1 MKKRNFKKIK
11 INNNLYL
18 EEIDNDSYSNVFI
31 KTGDKFHQF
40 KVILVKQIFLNKYD
54 VIFKCSCCDKWKHE
68 LLNINELITFLE
80 D

>member
-1 MKKRNFKKIK
+1 MKKNKFKKIK

-18 EEIDNDSYSNVFI
+18 EEIDKDSYCNVYI
-31 KTGDKFHQF
+31 KTGDIFHLF
-40 KVILVKQIFLNKYD
+40 EDILIKQVFLNKYD

-68 LLNINELITFLE
+68 LLNINELIDFLE

>member
-1 MKKRNFKKIK
+1 MKKTNFKKIK

-18 EEIDNDSYSNVFI
+18 EEIDKDSYSNVFI

-40 KVILVKQIFLNKYD
+40 KDILVKQKFLNKYD
-54 VIFKCSCCDKWKHE
+54 VIFKCSCCDKWKHD
-68 LLNINELITFLE
+68 LLNINELIKFLE